1 MAETRSRRR
10 SSKMK
15 WVFLFLPSIT
25 TCTTTT
31 DISAW
36 KKNLCTKCMY
46 GFRDEET
53 RNKVCDYL
61 STVSGIDY
69 DRFKHTVNESI
80 KDIRP
85 IVYKIYELFDEFE
98 ITELTRLMKK
108 VLLEG
113 LRHTDR
119 NIQKVS
125 GFLLRNMELVKML
138 N

>member
-1 MAETRSRRR
+1 MCGCGVSTVSRA
-10 SSKMK
+10 
-15 WVFLFLPSIT
+15 LNNHP
-25 TCTTTT
+25 
-31 DISAW
+31 DI
-36 KKNLCTKCMY
+36 N
-46 GFRDEET
+46 EET

-98 ITELTRLMKK
+98 ITELTRPMKK

-119 NIQKVS
+119 NIQS
-125 GFLLRNMELVKML
+125 FRIFAQEYGTS
-138 N
+138 